1 MKKTAIL
8 MSFLLASQAILP
20 LQSYRTKS
28 SGTIPV
34 DVDLQDVTA
43 IYCDVD
49 PSLHYYKIS
58 VRNCSL
64 DYKVTLPHQTIASL
78 GYQKAD
84 SQEWSNNFWMPF
96 YWYEGTMLGAT
107 LLAAAGNA
115 NKKTLT
121 ITTGLA
127 LLGLIVQ
134 LGFRHNK
141 VADLHAS
148 MIVSEAYNKIT
159 TGPTQSYKI
168 PGIFVDEIKITHPG
182 LTTLKK
188 INSSDFIVFS
198 TARPLNDILIDIYQ
212 MGTCY
217 VISLTAE

>member
-28 SGTIPV
+28 SGSIPV

-64 DYKVTLPHQTIASL
+64 DYKVNLPFQTIASL
-78 GYQKAD
+78 NYQKAD

-107 LLAAAGNA
+107 LLAAAGNT
-115 NKKTLT
+115 NKETLT
-121 ITTGLA
+121 ITSGLA

-134 LGFRHNK
+134 LGFRHDK
-141 VADLHAS
+141 VADLHSS

-159 TGPTQSYKI
+159 TSPTQSYKI
-168 PGIFVDEIKITHPG
+168 PGIFVNEIKITQPG
-182 LTTLKK
+182 LTILKK

-198 TARPLNDILIDIYQ
+198 TTLPLNNILIDIYQ
-212 MGTCY
+212 IGTY
-217 VISLTAE
+217 YEISLTAE